1 MNAASRLVRA
11 GFVLGAIAVWAQLL
25 VHGLPYYRLGLAERI
40 HSPLHA
46 DLRPNGRLGLLYA
59 YIGTACLLLLLLY
72 LVRKRAG
79 WLRHAGPLRVWL
91 GVHIALGILGPALI
105 TLHSSFKLGG
115 AIAIGYWAMIGV
127 MASGF
132 VGYYLLRQVR
142 GAMAETGHGVAKRE
156 STLEALDRELAGRY
170 GVTPEQMDR
179 LRAEAGVHRAFDA
192 GALGSLFFLVREDA
206 RDLLERVGVA
216 PRGIGGVRLRGPERS
231 RYRKL
236 LRDRRSLERR
246 HAFLRQAEQLF
257 HYWHVIHRPFTV
269 VLFVM
274 MALHIGIAFWMGYGT
289 PRP

>member
-1 MNAASRLVRA
+1 MSAVARVLRA
-11 GFVLGAIAVWAQLL
+11 GFILGTIAVWAQLL
-25 VHGLPYYRLGLAERI
+25 VYGLPYYRLGLADRI

-79 WLRHAGPLRVWL
+79 WLRQAGPLRVWL
-91 GVHIALGILGPALI
+91 GAHIALGILGPAMI

-132 VGYYLLRQVR
+132 AGYYLLRQVR
-142 GAMAETGHGVAKRE
+142 GAMAETEHGVTRWE

-170 GVTPEQMDR
+170 GLTPDQIER
-179 LRAEAGVHRAFDA
+179 LRVEAGVQRAGRA
-192 GALGSLFFLVREDA
+192 GVLGSLVFLVREDV
-206 RDLLERVGVA
+206 RDLADRI
-216 PRGIGGVRLRGPERS
+216 GIGAREIPGARLRGTERR

-236 LRDRRSLERR
+236 VRDRRSLERR
-246 HAFLRQAEQLF
+246 HAFLRQAEELF
-257 HYWHVIHRPFTV
+257 HYWHVIHRPFT
-269 VLFVM
+269 FV
-274 MALHIGIAFWMGYGT
+274 
-289 PRP
+289 